1 MYNSQKSRVH
11 KASRPKKG
19 SPTTPRPSS
28 LKSMLPLNP
37 SSYQGKIVINIRNID
52 TKTASES
59 SEIEREEETVTYL
72 VMSETEEIKAE
83 KRVASQ
89 QKKKIKKSDS
99 IFLTQ
104 DEGVLKCILYS
115 VSSCPYISLWLWQI
129 PY

>member
-1 MYNSQKSRVH
+1 
-11 KASRPKKG
+11 
-19 SPTTPRPSS
+19 
-28 LKSMLPLNP
+28 MLPLNP

-129 PY
+129 PYC